1 VTEPTTTTE
10 TKPET
15 ITSLE
20 ITRFRGIREGRL
32 DDIAPLT
39 ILVGPNGCGKSTIL
53 DAAFIAGAPDP
64 GMAIGAIWKRGVR
77 VAAAARW
84 LVWRAGT
91 DGPAEITLGPTRQTW
106 RKVLIKAANVNG
118 VLFRT
123 EEGNLGGFRSSPASW
138 SGQPLNVVTHYP
150 LVQTGAKPPG
160 VPELRLIDQLAET
173 DRPLHELYS
182 ETARLGQSELE
193 RVESIIRDLVP
204 ELHSLKILT
213 EGDSPVLSLMYPDR
227 GIPAVLAGDGVHAL
241 IRMTLELVGRTAG
254 TRLLEEP
261 EVHLHP
267 GAIYQTMQVV
277 VAAVRRGMQIIMTT
291 HSLELID
298 ALLSLS
304 NNEDLGRM
312 ALYRLRLDDGTLK
325 SVRLNGEEISFSRM
339 TIEDDLR

>member
-1 VTEPTTTTE
+1 MTEPTTTTE

-53 DAAFIAGAPDP
+53 DATFIAGAPDP
-64 GMAIGAIWKRGVR
+64 GMAIGATWQRGLR
-77 VAAAARW
+77 SLAEPRW
-84 LVWRAGT
+84 IVWRSGSGGDATVSLAASTQALHRVHIKSGSGFQVFCLPV
-91 DGPAEITLGPTRQTW
+91 DGGSGANQPATPW
-106 RKVLIKAANVNG
+106 RMLDLNPVRGHPNVARRG
-118 VLFRT
+118 
-123 EEGNLGGFRSSPASW
+123 EHLGGFPEVE
-138 SGQPLNVVTHYP
+138 VV
-150 LVQTGAKPPG
+150 
-160 VPELRLIDQLAET
+160 DQITKNA
-173 DRPLHELYS
+173 RPLDVLYT
-182 ETARLGQSELE
+182 EAVELGQRARVSEIV
-193 RVESIIRDLVP
+193 RALVP
-204 ELHSLKILT
+204 NLASVEILSQSGRPILHL
-213 EGDSPVLSLMYPDR
+213 VFPD
-227 GIPAVLAGDGVHAL
+227 GSVPAVLSGDGVHAL
-241 IRMTLELVGRTAG
+241 IRMTLELAGRTAG
-254 TRLLEEP
+254 TLLLEEP
-261 EVHLHP
+261 ELHLHP